1 MDRYDRPYGLGV
13 PRGPSYEAPPRVAP
27 PPPPPTV
34 PLGPPGRPPQPPPP
48 PPPPRG
54 GARKAVIA
62 ALVLVGVLGLG
73 GAVLAWDGTRPA
85 SSTALPRSSSGP
97 ANGNGDLSNVAARV
111 LPSVVSVETERGGPD
126 SSGSGFVIDA
136 AGHVLTNAHVV
147 EDNES
152 VRVVLRDGT
161 RRPAEVVGV
170 STADD
175 LAVLSVEDNSG
186 LRPLAL
192 GRSSDVRVGDPVLAV
207 GSPLGLA
214 GTVTSGI
221 VSALDR
227 PVRFSGGGGGT
238 ALQTDASINPGNSGG
253 PLVNARGEVIGV
265 NTAIATLR
273 SGGSIGIG
281 FAIPVDR
288 AGDEAERII
297 RGG

>member
-1 MDRYDRPYGLGV
+1 MDHRDRPYGLGV
-13 PRGPSYEAPPRVAP
+13 PRGPSYLSPPRVEP

-34 PLGPPGRPPQPPPP
+34 PIHPAVRPPAPPP
-48 PPPPRG
+48 PPPPRRG
-54 GARKAVIA
+54 VGKAVIA
-62 ALVLVGVLGLG
+62 GLVILALLGIG
-73 GAVLAWDGTRPA
+73 GAVLAWDGARPGA
-85 SSTALPRSSSGP
+85 STALPRSSAGP

-111 LPSVVSVETERGGPD
+111 LPSVVSVESERSGPD
-126 SSGSGFVIDA
+126 SSGSGFVLDGD
-136 AGHVLTNAHVV
+136 GHVLTNAHVV
-147 EDNES
+147 EDHET

-161 RRPAEVVGV
+161 RRDAEVVGT

-175 LAVLSVEDNSG
+175 LAVLRLSSGSG

-192 GRSSDVRVGDPVLAV
+192 GRSADVRVGDPVLAV